1 MAISILSF
9 PQPVIAHSPGSARTS
24 RSPAASV
31 LPAPTLRHRG
41 LHLVT
46 GAPEPAAKSSRSSS
60 QSQAERIVAQ
70 VEREIALR
78 ISRQHQ
84 EKLSC
89 NGSTKPSRAAL
100 YTLPIA
106 ETESPASVARRLFAA
121 LLSFARPA

>member
-1 MAISILSF
+1 VAISILSF

-60 QSQAERIVAQ
+60 QSERIVAQ

-84 EKLSC
+84 EKLSG